1 MQAIPGG
8 PGRSRHTLG
17 LPDHSG
23 EALAEPFPVQAAS
36 GTPCG
41 RPGPP
46 VAKAAQ
52 GLGPLVGGGK
62 GGRGRGDQGFC
73 RSRAVADFVS

>member
-1 MQAIPGG
+1 MQAG
-8 PGRSRHTLG
+8 PDHAGQSRHTLG

-36 GTPCG
+36 GTPYG

-46 VAKAAQ
+46 VAMAE
-52 GLGPLVGGGK
+52 
-62 GGRGRGDQGFC
+62 
-73 RSRAVADFVS
+73 

>member
-1 MQAIPGG
+1 MQASPDHAGQ
-8 PGRSRHTLG
+8 SRHTLG

-36 GTPCG
+36 GTPYG

-46 VAKAAQ
+46 VAMAE
-52 GLGPLVGGGK
+52 
-62 GGRGRGDQGFC
+62 
-73 RSRAVADFVS
+73 